1 MTDHVDSLQP
11 LSLRAYALRRG
22 VSAEAVSKAV
32 AAGRLDKSVARDK
45 NGAPK
50 IADPDLA
57 DREWEANTRQRIDRP
72 ADIASS
78 GDRVS
83 LTERN
88 LVDLA
93 ARERHGNGNANNLPD
108 GVPAYNVSQAVRAA
122 AAARREVVQADL
134 AEFELAAKRG
144 RLIDADQARA
154 DVIAAYSVVKTRLLA
169 VPSRVAQ
176 RLPHVARAVVPVVDE
191 LIREALEELSAGD
204 A

>member
-1 MTDHVDSLQP
+1 M
-11 LSLRAYALRRG
+11 RAYALRRG

-50 IADPDLA
+50 IADPELA
-57 DREWEANTRQRIDRP
+57 DREWAANTRLAIPPPGPPRP
-72 ADIASS
+72 A
-78 GDRVS
+78 
-83 LTERN
+83 RN
-88 LVDLA
+88 SVTAHRIPPTPEPRPD
-93 ARERHGNGNANNLPD
+93 GLPD
-108 GVPAYNVSQAVRAA
+108 LNTSRALRAA
-122 AAARREVVQADL
+122 AGARREAAQADL
-134 AEFELAAKRG
+134 AELELAAKRG

-191 LIREALEELSAGD
+191 LIREALEELSAEG
-204 A
+204 